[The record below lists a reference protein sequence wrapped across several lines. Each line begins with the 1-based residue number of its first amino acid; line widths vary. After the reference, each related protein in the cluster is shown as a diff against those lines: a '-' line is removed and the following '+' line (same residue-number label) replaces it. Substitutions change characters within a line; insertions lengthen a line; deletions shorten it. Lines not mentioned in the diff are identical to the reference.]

1 MKIQNWALTR
11 HKVPYRLWV
20 LSTFIF
26 TCAMSTLTQ
35 IRKCGY
41 ITKFHIEWVHIH
53 TMITL
58 ASYFDKRIPPP
69 PFYLEKSFFRKL
81 YDNRHLTDP

>member
-1 MKIQNWALTR
+1 MKIQNWALTK
-11 HKVPYRLWV
+11 HKVPHRLWV
-20 LSTFIF
+20 LSPFIF

-58 ASYFDKRIPPP
+58 ASFLTNEYPPC
-69 PFYLEKSFFRKL
+69 YLEKSFVRKL
-81 YDNRHLTDP
+81 YNNRHLTDP